1 MNEEKNMV
9 NCTECLHYKSCQM
22 WATNCLNGYI
32 RFPFREV
39 LCDYFKPT
47 ADVVPREEA
56 ERWKNA
62 MMGECMLSCCILRDE
77 FMREAE
83 ISVAKKIFKDIQS
96 CIGYINW
103 DESGENILSFVVD
116 FKKFNDFKEKYTKGG
131 EQ

>member
-1 MNEEKNMV
+1 MARYIDAELLEKKVSKPSIYDINKDDVIALIADM
-9 NCTECLHYKSCQM
+9 
-22 WATNCLNGYI
+22 
-32 RFPFREV
+32 
-39 LCDYFKPT
+39 PT
-47 ADVVPREEA
+47 ADVMPREEA

-131 EQ
+131 EQK